1 MKKLTIGILAHVD
14 SGKTTLSEAMMYLS
28 GNISRLGRVDHR
40 DSFLDNFRLERERGI
55 TIFSKQAIMR
65 YEDAEITLLDT
76 PGHVDF
82 SAETERTL
90 QVLDYAI
97 LVISGT
103 DGVQSHTVTLWRLL
117 QKYHV
122 PTFLFVN
129 KMDMA
134 GADRDSLIDQLHEKL
149 SEGCVDFGMEHA
161 QLFEDIALCD
171 NSLLEKYYE
180 NELLD
185 HKDIAAAIRK
195 RRVFPTLFGSALK
208 LDGVAAFL
216 ELIDRYTV
224 SALYGDTFA
233 ARVFKIAEDA
243 QGTRMTYLKITG
255 GVLKVKDILQSPKN
269 INGEK
274 VNQIRLYSG
283 EKFTTVDCA
292 ESGTVCAVTGIT
304 FARPGDGLGAEKDG
318 AAPILEPVL
327 TYSVILPEGI
337 DVHEALDKLRIL
349 EQEDPQLGIA
359 YDERHGEIQVRLM
372 GDIQLEILTG
382 IIEDRF
388 GFTVSFGQ
396 GSIIYK
402 ETISE
407 AVEGVGHFEPLR
419 HYAEVH
425 LLLRPGKRDS
435 GLIFKSE
442 CKEDLLDRNWQRL
455 ILTHLYEKM
464 HLGVLT
470 GSPITDME
478 IVLMS
483 GKAHPKHTEG
493 GDFRQAT
500 YRAVRQGLRSANSI
514 LLEPYYAFEL
524 TVPAENI
531 GRAMT
536 DITRMSGSFQPP
548 ETEGEFAVLSGTA
561 PVATMRGYT
570 REVMQYTHGQGRL
583 SVALKGYELCHNADE
598 VIASI
603 GYNADSDLEN
613 TADSVFCSHGA
624 GHTVKW
630 DEVPSYMHL
639 PSVMESKQV
648 EDTVKVRDLSRY
660 KSQKDIFALDKELM
674 QIFEQTYGPVHRKVY
689 SEPKRWKSVEY
700 DPKKKR
706 KNLPSDGFSVE
717 YLLVDGYNVIH
728 SWDHLRELVDD
739 NMDLARSLLINT
751 LCNYQGYRKCEVIL
765 VFDAYRLKGH
775 EREVEKVNNITIVY
789 TKEAETADMYIERAS
804 YKLSKNNRVRVVTSD
819 GMEQLIILGAGAIRV
834 SSREFLEEVQN
845 AEKEIREIINQ

>member
-117 QKYHV
+117 QKYRV

-134 GADRDSLIDQLHEKL
+134 GAEKEPLISQLHEKL
-149 SEGCVDFGMEHA
+149 SEGCIDFSMERA
-161 QLFEDIALCD
+161 RLYEDIALCD

-180 NELLD
+180 TETLEQ
-185 HKDIAAAIRK
+185 KDIAAAIKK
-195 RRVFPTLFGSALK
+195 RRVFPALFGSALR

-216 ELIDRYTV
+216 ELINSYTIPD
-224 SALYGDTFA
+224 SYGDLFA

-243 QGTRMTYLKITG
+243 QGTRLTYLKITG
-255 GVLKVKDILQSPKN
+255 GRLKVKDILQSDKN
-269 INGEK
+269 TNGEK
-274 VNQIRLYSG
+274 VNQIRLYSA
-283 EKFTTVDCA
+283 EKFTTADSA

-304 FARPGDGLGAEKDG
+304 FARPGDGLGDEKDG
-318 AAPILEPVL
+318 TAPILEPVL
-327 TYSVILPEGI
+327 TYSVILPDNI
-337 DVHEALDKLRIL
+337 DVHEAFDKLKIL
-349 EQEDPQLGIA
+349 EQEDPQLNIA

-382 IIEDRF
+382 IIEERF

-425 LLLRPGKRDS
+425 LLLRPLERDS
-435 GLIFKSE
+435 GLVFKSE

-455 ILTHLYEKM
+455 ILTHLYEKT
-464 HLGVLT
+464 HQGVLT

-500 YRAVRQGLRSANSI
+500 YRAVRQGLRSAKSL

-536 DITRMSGSFQPP
+536 DITRMSGSFLPP
-548 ETEGEFAVLSGTA
+548 ETEGDLAVLSGTA

-583 SVALKGYELCHNADE
+583 SAALKGYEPCHNADE

-603 GYNADSDLEN
+603 GYSADSDLEN

-630 DEVPSYMHL
+630 DKVPSYMHL
-639 PSVMESKQV
+639 PSILESKQV

-728 SWDHLRELVDD
+728 AWDHLRELVED
-739 NMDLARSLLINT
+739 NMDLARSLLVNT
-751 LCNYQGYRKCEVIL
+751 LCNYQGYRKCEMIL
-765 VFDAYRLKGH
+765 VFDAYKLKGH

-834 SSREFLEEVQN
+834 SSREFLEEVQT
-845 AEKEIREIINQ
+845 AEKEIREIINH

>member
-1 MKKLTIGILAHVD
+1 
-14 SGKTTLSEAMMYLS
+14 
-28 GNISRLGRVDHR
+28 
-40 DSFLDNFRLERERGI
+40 
-55 TIFSKQAIMR
+55 
-65 YEDAEITLLDT
+65 
-76 PGHVDF
+76 
-82 SAETERTL
+82 
-90 QVLDYAI
+90 
-97 LVISGT
+97 
-103 DGVQSHTVTLWRLL
+103 
-117 QKYHV
+117 
-122 PTFLFVN
+122 
-129 KMDMA
+129 
-134 GADRDSLIDQLHEKL
+134 
-149 SEGCVDFGMEHA
+149 
-161 QLFEDIALCD
+161 
-171 NSLLEKYYE
+171 
-180 NELLD
+180 
-185 HKDIAAAIRK
+185 
-195 RRVFPTLFGSALK
+195 
-208 LDGVAAFL
+208 
-216 ELIDRYTV
+216 
-224 SALYGDTFA
+224 
-233 ARVFKIAEDA
+233 
-243 QGTRMTYLKITG
+243 
-255 GVLKVKDILQSPKN
+255 
-269 INGEK
+269 
-274 VNQIRLYSG
+274 
-283 EKFTTVDCA
+283 
-292 ESGTVCAVTGIT
+292 
-304 FARPGDGLGAEKDG
+304 
-318 AAPILEPVL
+318 
-327 TYSVILPEGI
+327 
-337 DVHEALDKLRIL
+337 
-349 EQEDPQLGIA
+349 
-359 YDERHGEIQVRLM
+359 
-372 GDIQLEILTG
+372 
-382 IIEDRF
+382 EDRF

-483 GKAHPKHTEG
+483 GKAHAKHTEG

-548 ETEGEFAVLSGTA
+548 ETEGELAVLSGTA

-624 GHTVKW
+624 GLTVKW

-648 EDTVKVRDLSRY
+648 EDTVKVRNLSRY

>member
-55 TIFSKQAIMR
+55 TIFSKQAIMC
-65 YEDAEITLLDT
+65 YEGAEITLLDT

-208 LDGVAAFL
+208 LDGVAAFM

-224 SALYGDTFA
+224 SESYGDTFA

-243 QGTRMTYLKITG
+243 QGTRLTYLKITG

-283 EKFTTVDCA
+283 EKFATVDSA

-327 TYSVILPEGI
+327 TYSVTLPEGI
-337 DVHEALDKLRIL
+337 DMHEALDKLRIL

-455 ILTHLYEKM
+455 ILTHLYEKT

-548 ETEGEFAVLSGTA
+548 KTEGEFAVLSGTA

-603 GYNADSDLEN
+603 DYNADSDLEN

-639 PSVMESKQV
+639 PSIMESKQV

-834 SSREFLEEVQN
+834 SSREFQEEVQN